1 MPNMLFQERKP
12 KGYNHTDSQSP
23 RNSPNTIVEQ
33 SGTMPRVNS
42 LKILVIVIF
51 LLTIN
56 FAYAQVQPTLTA
68 VFPQGGQQGRSVEV
82 TLTGTNL
89 GTATAVWFSGK
100 GITAEI
106 KEKTGQAAVVFNG
119 AGVSGSIPSD
129 AQVLASVMIAPDAPL
144 GIQQIRVVTPY
155 GVSNAGS
162 FVVGNLR
169 EIIEEETEESELETS
184 STMEAAWLALPVTVN
199 GTIASIDD
207 EDSFT
212 FQLKKDVRLI
222 CEVAAQQIGSLL
234 DSYLVLRDANG
245 TEVANSGLGNAF
257 DSVLDYTAL
266 ETGKYTLHIR
276 DIRYKGG
283 DGYAYRLSIGELP
296 YLETIFPLGGQRGTE
311 NTIAVTGANLDTVES
326 IQVSIG
332 TETQAG
338 EQSLRVQT
346 PSGLATNP
354 HPFAIGNW
362 TEMVEIEP
370 NSTTEN
376 ANAVT
381 TPITLNGKID
391 KPGDVDWFSFEI
403 EEPQLLVFEVEG
415 NKMSSNLDALLTLYG
430 PGKPMEG
437 SEEMANSER
446 GWETS
451 PAEQVLMVNDDA
463 VSGADARIDWNFEVA
478 GKYSVAIRDLN
489 KQGGE
494 TYPYRLNIRPL
505 EPDCQ
510 LSVVALNIRNQ
521 ATAMDNPRVSR
532 GSSVILQVD
541 VTRLDLFDGPIRL
554 LCPDIPKTFDVS
566 PTIIGAAQNRAM
578 LTITAPWDAPLGLMP
593 LSIVG
598 VCAVG
603 GRQIER
609 TATPS
614 PILLTVM
621 DAPEFTLTLAEIG
634 LSAVHNKTV
643 DLHVTAK
650 RRDDF
655 VGAIALSVS
664 GLPNRVSA
672 LPDPVTTKP
681 VTIAEGETEVVIS
694 VKAGTFERR
703 EEFSVLPA
711 SGTSYISV
719 TGTATVNGEPVKQST
734 PAIPLTIV
742 EAPFI
747 VTVEP
752 LRFSIVFPA
761 KAARLETSPASD
773 ATAGSEVETVA
784 LTETNP
790 VADTET
796 RKNDD
801 PQTKEAILTLTVV
814 RQGGFT
820 DEITLTPIEV
830 PEGFTTEAVTIPAN
844 ETEAKVPLKALS
856 SLTPETYEFKFRGS
870 VMINDKPF
878 EQDSP
883 IVKVKI
889 IH

>member
-1 MPNMLFQERKP
+1 MPNTLFWKHKRQVNAPLPDLLTK
-12 KGYNHTDSQSP
+12 QSF
-23 RNSPNTIVEQ
+23 
-33 SGTMPRVNS
+33 
-42 LKILVIVIF
+42 LVIAIF

-56 FAYAQVQPTLTA
+56 FVYAQVQPTLTA

-119 AGVSGSIPSD
+119 VGVSGSIPSD
-129 AQVLASVMIAPDAPL
+129 AQLVASLTIAPDAPL
-144 GIQQIRVVTPY
+144 GIQEIRAVTPY

-169 EIIEEETEESELETS
+169 EIVEEETAASESETS
-184 STMEAAWLALPVTVN
+184 STMETDWLALPVTVN

-212 FQLKKDVRLI
+212 FQLKKDTRLI

-311 NTIAVTGANLDTVES
+311 NTVTVTGANLEMVES

-332 TETQAG
+332 AETPAG

-346 PSGLATNP
+346 PSGLATNS

-362 TEMVEIEP
+362 TEMVETEP
-370 NSTTEN
+370 NNTTGN

-391 KPGDVDWFSFEI
+391 KSDDVDYFSFEI
-403 EEPQLLVFEVEG
+403 EEPQHLVFEVEA
-415 NKMSSNLDALLTLYG
+415 NKLSSNLDALLTLYG
-430 PGKPMEG
+430 PGKPDGEQKQA
-437 SEEMANSER
+437 SEEMANNER

-451 PAEQVLMVNDDA
+451 PAEQVLMVNDD
-463 VSGADARIDWNFEVA
+463 GITADARIDWNFEET

-489 KQGGE
+489 NQGGDA
-494 TYPYRLNIRPL
+494 YPYRLNIRPL
-505 EPDCQ
+505 EPDCE
-510 LSVVALNIRNQ
+510 LSVVALDLRNQ
-521 ATAMDNPRVSR
+521 ATALDNPRVSR
-532 GSSVILQVD
+532 GSSVTLQVD

-554 LCPDIPKTFDVS
+554 LCPDLPKTFDVS
-566 PTIIGAAQNRAM
+566 PTIVGADQARAM
-578 LTITAPWDAPLGLMP
+578 LTITAPSDASLGLMP

-609 TATPS
+609 VATPS

-621 DAPEFTLTLAEIG
+621 EAPEFTLTLAEIG
-634 LSAVHNKTV
+634 LSAIHNKTV
-643 DLHVTAK
+643 DLHVTAT
-650 RRDDF
+650 RRADF
-655 VGAIALSVS
+655 VGPIALSVS

-672 LPDPVTTKP
+672 LPDPVTEKP
-681 VTIAEGETEVVIS
+681 VTLAEGEIEAMVS

-703 EEFSVLPA
+703 EEFSVLPTP
-711 SGTSYISV
+711 GTSYISV
-719 TGTATVNGEPVKQST
+719 TGTATVNGEAVKQST
-734 PAIPLTIV
+734 PAIPLMIV

-761 KAARLETSPASD
+761 TETSGA
-773 ATAGSEVETVA
+773 EVETVA
-784 LTETNP
+784 LT
-790 VADTET
+790 ADTET
-796 RKNDD
+796 AKNQDS
-801 PQTKEAILTLTVV
+801 QTKEAILTLTIV

-830 PEGFTTEAVTIPAN
+830 PEGFTTEAVTIPAD

-883 IVKVKI
+883 TVKVKI

>member
-1 MPNMLFQERKP
+1 MPNTLFRKHRRHSNGRLEDGKIGYPSFHPSTLPP
-12 KGYNHTDSQSP
+12 KSF
-23 RNSPNTIVEQ
+23 
-33 SGTMPRVNS
+33 
-42 LKILVIVIF
+42 LVIAIY
-51 LLTIN
+51 LLTIG
-56 FAYAQVQPTLTA
+56 FTHAQVQPTLTA
-68 VFPQGGQQGRSVEV
+68 VFPQGSQQGRSVEV

-119 AGVSGSIPSD
+119 VGVSGSIPSD
-129 AQVLASVMIAPDAPL
+129 AQLLAFVTIAPDAPL

-169 EIIEEETEESELETS
+169 EITEENTEESGSEDS
-184 STMEAAWLALPVTVN
+184 STMEADWLALPVTVN

-212 FQLKKDVRLI
+212 FQLKKDTRLI

-234 DSYLVLRDANG
+234 DSYLVLRDTNG
-245 TEVANSGLGNAF
+245 TEVANSGLGDGF

-266 ETGKYTLHIR
+266 ETGKYTLYIR

-311 NTIAVTGANLDTVES
+311 NTVTVTGANLDTVES

-332 TETQAG
+332 AETPAG

-362 TEMVEIEP
+362 TEMVETEP
-370 NSTTEN
+370 NNTTGN

-391 KPGDVDWFSFEI
+391 KSGDVDWFSFEI

-415 NKMSSNLDALLTLYG
+415 NKLSSNLDALLTLYG

-437 SEEMANSER
+437 SEEMAWNDDK
-446 GWETS
+446 
-451 PAEQVLMVNDDA
+451 EQVLMVNDDA
-463 VSGADARIDWNFEVA
+463 VSGADARIDWDFEEA
-478 GKYSVAIRDLN
+478 GKYSIAIRDLN

-510 LSVVALNIRNQ
+510 LSVVALDIRNQ

-532 GSSVILQVD
+532 GSSVTLQVD
-541 VTRLDLFDGPIRL
+541 VIRLDLFDGPIRL
-554 LCPDIPKTFDVS
+554 LCPDLPKTFDVS
-566 PTIIGAAQNRAM
+566 PTIIGADQNRAM

-634 LSAVHNKTV
+634 LNAVHNKTV
-643 DLHVTAK
+643 DLHVTAS

-655 VGAIALSVS
+655 VGPIALSVS

-672 LPDPVTTKP
+672 LPDPVSEKP
-681 VTIAEGETEVVIS
+681 VAIAEGKTEATIT

-703 EEFSVLPA
+703 EEFSVLPTP
-711 SGTSYISV
+711 GTNYISV

-734 PAIPLTIV
+734 PAIPLTIA

-761 KAARLETSPASD
+761 TGTSAKSD
-773 ATAGSEVETVA
+773 PTAGSEVETVA
-784 LTETNP
+784 LARKSN
-790 VADTET
+790 VAVDTET
-796 RKNDD
+796 AKNDD
-801 PQTKEAILTLTVV
+801 RQTKEAILTLTIV

-820 DEITLTPIEV
+820 DEVTLTPTDV

-844 ETEAKVPLKALS
+844 ETEAKVPLKALN

-878 EQDSP
+878 VQDSP
-883 IVKVKI
+883 PVKVKI

>member
-1 MPNMLFQERKP
+1 MPNILFQER
-12 KGYNHTDSQSP
+12 
-23 RNSPNTIVEQ
+23 R
-33 SGTMPRVNS
+33 RVKFS
-42 LKILVIVIF
+42 LVVVIF
-51 LLTIN
+51 LLTIG
-56 FAYAQVQPTLTA
+56 FAYAQVQPTLTT

-119 AGVSGSIPSD
+119 VGVSGSIPSD
-129 AQVLASVMIAPDAPL
+129 AQLVASLTIAPDAPL
-144 GIQQIRVVTPY
+144 GIQEIRAVTPY

-169 EIIEEETEESELETS
+169 EIIEEETAASESETTSTLETD
-184 STMEAAWLALPVTVN
+184 WLALPVTVN

-212 FQLKKDVRLI
+212 FQLKKDTRLI

-234 DSYLVLRDANG
+234 DSYLVLRDAHG

-311 NTIAVTGANLDTVES
+311 NTVTVTGANLETVES

-332 TETQAG
+332 AETPAG

-346 PSGLATNP
+346 PSGLATNS

-362 TEMVEIEP
+362 AEIAETEP
-370 NSTTEN
+370 NNTTGN

-391 KPGDVDWFSFEI
+391 KSGDIDYFSFEI
-403 EEPQLLVFEVEG
+403 EEPQHLVFEVEA
-415 NKMSSNLDALLTLYG
+415 NKLSSNLDALLTLYG
-430 PGKPMEG
+430 PGKPDGEQKQA
-437 SEEMANSER
+437 SEEMANNER

-451 PAEQVLMVNDDA
+451 PAEQVLMVNDD
-463 VSGADARIDWNFEVA
+463 GITADARIDWNFEET

-505 EPDCQ
+505 EPDCE
-510 LSVVALNIRNQ
+510 LSVVALDLRNQ

-532 GSSVILQVD
+532 GSSVTLQVD

-554 LCPDIPKTFDVS
+554 LCPDLPKTFDVS
-566 PTIIGAAQNRAM
+566 PTIVGTDQERAM
-578 LTITAPWDAPLGLMP
+578 LTITAPSDASLGLMP

-598 VCAVG
+598 ICAVEG
-603 GRQIER
+603 HQIER
-609 TATPS
+609 VATPS
-614 PILLTVM
+614 PLLLTVM

-634 LSAVHNKTV
+634 LNAIHNKTV
-643 DLHVTAK
+643 DLHVTAT
-650 RRDDF
+650 RRADF
-655 VGAIALSVS
+655 VGPIALSVS

-672 LPDPVTTKP
+672 LPDPVTEKP
-681 VTIAEGETEVVIS
+681 VTLAEGETEAMVL

-703 EEFSVLPA
+703 EEFSVLPTP
-711 SGTSYISV
+711 GTSYISV
-719 TGTATVNGEPVKQST
+719 TGTATVNGETVKQST

-761 KAARLETSPASD
+761 TETS
-773 ATAGSEVETVA
+773 GSEVETVA
-784 LTETNP
+784 LT
-790 VADTET
+790 ADTET
-796 RKNDD
+796 AKAEDS
-801 PQTKEAILTLTVV
+801 QTKEAILTLTIV

-820 DEITLTPIEV
+820 DEVTLTPIDV
-830 PEGFTTEAVTIPAN
+830 PEGFTTEAVTIPAD
-844 ETEAKVPLKALS
+844 ETEAKVPLKALN
-856 SLTPETYEFKFRGS
+856 SLTPETYEFRFRGS
-870 VMINDKPF
+870 VTINDKPF

>member
-1 MPNMLFQERKP
+1 MPNTLFRKQRR
-12 KGYNHTDSQSP
+12 KDW
-23 RNSPNTIVEQ
+23 
-33 SGTMPRVNS
+33 
-42 LKILVIVIF
+42 KIKKLEDWGFLSFPSFVLPSFLVIAIF
-51 LLTIN
+51 LLTIG
-56 FAYAQVQPTLTA
+56 FAYAQVQPTLTT

-119 AGVSGSIPSD
+119 VGVSGSIPSD
-129 AQVLASVMIAPDAPL
+129 AQLVASLTIASDAPL
-144 GIQQIRVVTPY
+144 GIQEIRAVTPY

-169 EIIEEETEESELETS
+169 EIVEEETAASESETASTLETD
-184 STMEAAWLALPVTVN
+184 WLALPVTVN

-212 FQLKKDVRLI
+212 FQLKKDTRLI

-234 DSYLVLRDANG
+234 DSYLVLRDTNG

-311 NTIAVTGANLDTVES
+311 NTVTVTGANLETVES

-332 TETQAG
+332 AETPAG

-346 PSGLATNP
+346 PSGLATNS

-362 TEMVEIEP
+362 AEMAETEP
-370 NSTTEN
+370 NNTTGN
-376 ANAVT
+376 ATAVM

-391 KPGDVDWFSFEI
+391 KPGDVDYFSFEI
-403 EEPQLLVFEVEG
+403 EEPQLLVFEVEA
-415 NKMSSNLDALLTLYG
+415 NKLSSNLDALLTLYG
-430 PGKPMEG
+430 PGKPMEA
-437 SEEMANSER
+437 SEEMAWNDNK
-446 GWETS
+446 
-451 PAEQVLMVNDDA
+451 EQVLIVNDD
-463 VSGADARIDWNFEVA
+463 GITADARIDWNFEEA

-489 KQGGE
+489 NQGGE
-494 TYPYRLNIRPL
+494 AYPYRLNIRPL
-505 EPDCQ
+505 EPDCE
-510 LSVVALNIRNQ
+510 LSVVALDLRNQ

-532 GSSVILQVD
+532 GSSVTLQVD
-541 VTRLDLFDGPIRL
+541 VTRLDQFAGPIRL
-554 LCPDIPKTFDVS
+554 LCPDLPKTFDVS
-566 PTIIGAAQNRAM
+566 PTIVGTDQARAM
-578 LTITAPWDAPLGLMP
+578 LTITAPSDASLGLMP

-609 TATPS
+609 VATPS

-634 LSAVHNKTV
+634 LNAIHNKTV
-643 DLHVTAK
+643 DLHVTAT
-650 RRDDF
+650 RRADF
-655 VGAIALSVS
+655 VGPIALSVS

-672 LPDPVTTKP
+672 LPDPVTEKP
-681 VTIAEGETEVVIS
+681 VTFAEGETEAMVS

-703 EEFSVLPA
+703 EEFSVLPTP
-711 SGTSYISV
+711 GTSYISV
-719 TGTATVNGEPVKQST
+719 TGTATVNGETVKQST

-761 KAARLETSPASD
+761 TETS
-773 ATAGSEVETVA
+773 GSEVETVA
-784 LTETNP
+784 LT
-790 VADTET
+790 ADTET
-796 RKNDD
+796 AKAED
-801 PQTKEAILTLTVV
+801 PQTKEALLTLTIV

-820 DEITLTPIEV
+820 DELTLTPIDV
-830 PEGFTTEAVTIPAN
+830 PEGFTTEAVTIPAD

-856 SLTPETYEFKFRGS
+856 SLTPETYEFRFRGS
-870 VMINDKPF
+870 VTINDKPF

>member
-1 MPNMLFQERKP
+1 MPNTLFRKHRRRSNGRLEDRKIRYPSFHPSPLPP
-12 KGYNHTDSQSP
+12 KAF
-23 RNSPNTIVEQ
+23 
-33 SGTMPRVNS
+33 
-42 LKILVIVIF
+42 LVIAIF
-51 LLTIN
+51 LLTIG
-56 FAYAQVQPTLTA
+56 FAHAQVQPTLTT

-106 KEKTGQAAVVFNG
+106 REKTGQAAVVFNG
-119 AGVSGSIPSD
+119 VGVSGSIPSD
-129 AQVLASVMIAPDAPL
+129 AQLLAFVTIAPDAPL

-169 EIIEEETEESELETS
+169 EITEENTEESGSEDS
-184 STMEAAWLALPVTVN
+184 FTMEADWLALPVTVN

-212 FQLKKDVRLI
+212 FQLKKDTRLI

-234 DSYLVLRDANG
+234 DSYLVLRDTNG
-245 TEVANSGLGNAF
+245 TEVANSGLGDGF

-266 ETGKYTLHIR
+266 ETGKYTLYLR

-283 DGYAYRLSIGELP
+283 DGYGYRLSIGELP

-311 NTIAVTGANLDTVES
+311 NTITVSGANLDTVES

-332 TETQAG
+332 AETPAG

-370 NSTTEN
+370 NNTTGN

-391 KPGDVDWFSFEI
+391 KSGDVDWFSFEI
-403 EEPQLLVFEVEG
+403 EEPQLLVLEVEG
-415 NKMSSNLDALLTLYG
+415 NKLSSNLDALLTLYG

-437 SEEMANSER
+437 SEEMASNDDK
-446 GWETS
+446 
-451 PAEQVLMVNDDA
+451 EQVLMVNDDA
-463 VSGADARIDWNFEVA
+463 VSGADARIDWNFEEA
-478 GKYSVAIRDLN
+478 GKYSIAIRDLN

-510 LSVVALNIRNQ
+510 LSVVALDIRNQ
-521 ATAMDNPRVSR
+521 ATAMDNPRVNR
-532 GSSVILQVD
+532 GSSVTLQVD

-554 LCPDIPKTFDVS
+554 LCPDLPKTFDVS
-566 PTIIGAAQNRAM
+566 PTIVGTDQNRAM
-578 LTITAPWDAPLGLMP
+578 LTITAPSDAPLGLMP

-609 TATPS
+609 IATPS

-643 DLHVTAK
+643 DLHVTAS

-655 VGAIALSVS
+655 IGPIALSVS

-672 LPDPVTTKP
+672 LPDPVSEKP
-681 VTIAEGETEVVIS
+681 VTIAEGKTEATIT

-703 EEFSVLPA
+703 EEFSVLPVP
-711 SGTSYISV
+711 GTSYISV
-719 TGTATVNGEPVKQST
+719 TGTATVNGETVKQST
-734 PAIPLTIV
+734 PAIPLTIA

-761 KAARLETSPASD
+761 TV
-773 ATAGSEVETVA
+773 TAGSEVETVA
-784 LTETNP
+784 LTETNAT
-790 VADTET
+790 VDTATASGLET
-796 RKNDD
+796 PPTT
-801 PQTKEAILTLTVV
+801 PQTKEAILTLTIV

-820 DEITLTPIEV
+820 DEITLTPIDV
-830 PEGFTTEAVTIPAN
+830 PDGFTTEAVTIPAD

-856 SLTPETYEFKFRGS
+856 SLTSETYEFKFRGS

-883 IVKVKI
+883 PIKVKI

>member
-1 MPNMLFQERKP
+1 MPNTLFWKHKRQVNAPLPDLLIK
-12 KGYNHTDSQSP
+12 QSF
-23 RNSPNTIVEQ
+23 
-33 SGTMPRVNS
+33 
-42 LKILVIVIF
+42 LVIVIF

-82 TLTGTNL
+82 TLTGTHL

-119 AGVSGSIPSD
+119 VGVSGNIPSD
-129 AQVLASVMIAPDAPL
+129 AQLVALLTIASDAPL
-144 GIQQIRVVTPY
+144 GIQEIRAVTPY

-169 EIIEEETEESELETS
+169 EIIEEETAASESETTSTLETD
-184 STMEAAWLALPVTVN
+184 WLALPVTVN
-199 GTIASIDD
+199 GTIVSIDD

-212 FQLKKDVRLI
+212 FQLKKDTRLI

-234 DSYLVLRDANG
+234 DSYLVLRDADG
-245 TEVANSGLGNAF
+245 IEVANSGLGNAF

-311 NTIAVTGANLDTVES
+311 NTVTVTGANLETVES

-332 TETQAG
+332 AETPAG

-346 PSGLATNP
+346 PSGLATNS

-362 TEMVEIEP
+362 GEMGETEP
-370 NSTTEN
+370 NNTAGN

-391 KPGDVDWFSFEI
+391 KSGDIDYFSFEI
-403 EEPQLLVFEVEG
+403 EEPQLLVFEVEA
-415 NKMSSNLDALLTLYG
+415 NKLSSNLDALLTLYG
-430 PGKPMEG
+430 PGKPMEA
-437 SEEMANSER
+437 SEEMAWDDNK
-446 GWETS
+446 
-451 PAEQVLMVNDDA
+451 EQVLMVNDD
-463 VSGADARIDWNFEVA
+463 GITADARIDWNFEET
-478 GKYSVAIRDLN
+478 GKYSIAIRDLN
-489 KQGGE
+489 AQGGE
-494 TYPYRLNIRPL
+494 AYPYRLNIRPL
-505 EPDCQ
+505 EPDFE
-510 LSVVALNIRNQ
+510 LSVVALDLRNQ
-521 ATAMDNPRVSR
+521 ATALDNPRVSR
-532 GSSVILQVD
+532 GSSVTLQVD

-554 LCPDIPKTFDVS
+554 LCPDLPKTFDVS
-566 PTIIGAAQNRAM
+566 PTIVGADQARAM
-578 LTITAPWDAPLGLMP
+578 LTITAPSDASLGLMP

-609 TATPS
+609 VATPS

-634 LSAVHNKTV
+634 LSAIHNKTV
-643 DLHVTAK
+643 DLHVTAT

-655 VGAIALSVS
+655 VGPIALSVS

-672 LPDPVTTKP
+672 LPDPVTEKP
-681 VTIAEGETEVVIS
+681 VTLAEDETEVMVS

-703 EEFSVLPA
+703 EEFSVLPTP
-711 SGTSYISV
+711 GTSYISV
-719 TGTATVNGEPVKQST
+719 TGTATVNGEAVKQST

-761 KAARLETSPASD
+761 TETS
-773 ATAGSEVETVA
+773 GSEVETVA
-784 LTETNP
+784 LT
-790 VADTET
+790 ADTET
-796 RKNDD
+796 AKAEDS
-801 PQTKEAILTLTVV
+801 QTKEAILTLTIV

-820 DEITLTPIEV
+820 DEITLTPIDV
-830 PEGFTTEAVTIPAN
+830 PKGFTTEAVTIPAD

-856 SLTPETYEFKFRGS
+856 SLTPETYEFRFRGS
-870 VMINDKPF
+870 VTINDKPF

-883 IVKVKI
+883 TIKVKI

>member
-1 MPNMLFQERKP
+1 MPNTLFRKQRR
-12 KGYNHTDSQSP
+12 KDW
-23 RNSPNTIVEQ
+23 
-33 SGTMPRVNS
+33 
-42 LKILVIVIF
+42 KIRKLEDWGFLSFPSFVLPSFLVIAIF
-51 LLTIN
+51 LLTIG
-56 FAYAQVQPTLTA
+56 FAYAQVQPTLTT

-119 AGVSGSIPSD
+119 VGVSGSIPSD
-129 AQVLASVMIAPDAPL
+129 AQLVASLTIASDAPL
-144 GIQQIRVVTPY
+144 GIQEIRAVTPY

-169 EIIEEETEESELETS
+169 EIVEEETAASESETM
-184 STMEAAWLALPVTVN
+184 STMETDWLALPVTVN

-207 EDSFT
+207 EDNFT
-212 FQLKKDVRLI
+212 FQLKKDTRLI

-311 NTIAVTGANLDTVES
+311 NTVTVTGANLETVES

-332 TETQAG
+332 AETPAG

-346 PSGLATNP
+346 PSGLATNS

-362 TEMVEIEP
+362 AEMAETEP
-370 NSTTEN
+370 NNTTGN
-376 ANAVT
+376 ATAVM

-391 KPGDVDWFSFEI
+391 KPGDVDYFSFEI
-403 EEPQLLVFEVEG
+403 EEPQLLVFEVEA
-415 NKMSSNLDALLTLYG
+415 NKLSSNLDALLTLYG
-430 PGKPMEG
+430 PGKPMEA
-437 SEEMANSER
+437 SEEMAWNDNK
-446 GWETS
+446 
-451 PAEQVLMVNDDA
+451 EQVLMVNDD
-463 VSGADARIDWNFEVA
+463 GITADARIDWNFEEA

-489 KQGGE
+489 NQGGE
-494 TYPYRLNIRPL
+494 AYPYRLNIRPL
-505 EPDCQ
+505 EPDCE
-510 LSVVALNIRNQ
+510 LSVVALDLRNQ
-521 ATAMDNPRVSR
+521 ATALDNPRISR
-532 GSSVILQVD
+532 GSSVTLQVD
-541 VTRLDLFDGPIRL
+541 VTRLDQFAGPIRL
-554 LCPDIPKTFDVS
+554 LCPDLPKTFDVS
-566 PTIIGAAQNRAM
+566 PTIVGTDQARAM
-578 LTITAPWDAPLGLMP
+578 LTITAPSDASLGLMP

-609 TATPS
+609 VATPS

-634 LSAVHNKTV
+634 LNAIHNKTV
-643 DLHVTAK
+643 DLHVTAT
-650 RRDDF
+650 RRADF
-655 VGAIALSVS
+655 VGPIALSVS

-672 LPDPVTTKP
+672 LPDPVTEKP
-681 VTIAEGETEVVIS
+681 VTFAEGETEAMVS

-703 EEFSVLPA
+703 EEFSVLPTP
-711 SGTSYISV
+711 GTSYISV
-719 TGTATVNGEPVKQST
+719 TGTATVNGETVKQST

-761 KAARLETSPASD
+761 TETS
-773 ATAGSEVETVA
+773 GSEVETVA
-784 LTETNP
+784 LT
-790 VADTET
+790 ADTET
-796 RKNDD
+796 AKAED
-801 PQTKEAILTLTVV
+801 PQTKEAILTLTIV

-820 DEITLTPIEV
+820 DELTLTPIDV
-830 PEGFTTEAVTIPAN
+830 PEGFTTEAVTIPAD

-856 SLTPETYEFKFRGS
+856 SLTPETYEFRFRGS
-870 VMINDKPF
+870 VTINDKPF

>member
-1 MPNMLFQERKP
+1 MPNTLFRKRRRQVNAP
-12 KGYNHTDSQSP
+12 LPDLLTKQSF
-23 RNSPNTIVEQ
+23 
-33 SGTMPRVNS
+33 
-42 LKILVIVIF
+42 LVIAIF
-51 LLTIN
+51 LLTIG

-129 AQVLASVMIAPDAPL
+129 AQLVAALTIAPDAPL
-144 GIQQIRVVTPY
+144 GIQEIRAVTPY

-169 EIIEEETEESELETS
+169 EIIEEETEASEPETS
-184 STMEAAWLALPVTVN
+184 STIETDWLALPVTVN

-234 DSYLVLRDANG
+234 DSYLVLRDTNG

-257 DSVLDYTAL
+257 DSVLDYTAP

-311 NTIAVTGANLDTVES
+311 NTVTVTGANLDTVES
-326 IQVSIG
+326 IQISIG
-332 TETQAG
+332 AETPAG

-362 TEMVEIEP
+362 TEMVETEP
-370 NSTTEN
+370 NNTTGN
-376 ANAVT
+376 ATAVT

-391 KPGDVDWFSFEI
+391 KSGDVDYFSFEI
-403 EEPQLLVFEVEG
+403 EAPQLLVFEVEAL
-415 NKMSSNLDALLTLYG
+415 KLSSKLDALLTLYG
-430 PGKPMEG
+430 PGKPMEA
-437 SEEMANSER
+437 SEEMAWDDNK
-446 GWETS
+446 
-451 PAEQVLMVNDDA
+451 EQVLMVNDDA
-463 VSGADARIDWNFEVA
+463 TNADARIDWNFEET
-478 GKYSVAIRDLN
+478 GKYSIAIRDLN
-489 KQGGE
+489 NQGGE

-510 LSVVALNIRNQ
+510 LSVVALDIRNRP
-521 ATAMDNPRVSR
+521 TAMDNPRVSR
-532 GSSVILQVD
+532 GSSVTLQVD
-541 VTRLDLFDGPIRL
+541 VTRLDQFTGPIRL
-554 LCPDIPKTFDVS
+554 LCPDLPRTFDVS
-566 PTIIGAAQNRAM
+566 PTIVGANQNRAM
-578 LTITAPWDAPLGLMP
+578 LTITAPSDAPLGLMP
-593 LSIVG
+593 VSIVG

-621 DAPEFTLTLAEIG
+621 DAPEFTLTAAEIG
-634 LSAVHNKTV
+634 LSAIHNKTV
-643 DLHVTAK
+643 DLHVTAT

-655 VGAIALSVS
+655 VGPIALSVS

-672 LPDPVTTKP
+672 LPDPVSKKP
-681 VTIAEGETEVVIS
+681 VTIAEGETEAMIL

-703 EEFSVLPA
+703 EEFSVLPIP
-711 SGTSYISV
+711 GTSYISV
-719 TGTATVNGEPVKQST
+719 TGTSTVNGETVKQST

-761 KAARLETSPASD
+761 T
-773 ATAGSEVETVA
+773 ATPGSEVETVA

-790 VADTET
+790 ATDTET
-796 RKNDD
+796 AKAEDS
-801 PQTKEAILTLTVV
+801 QTKEAILTLTIV

-820 DEITLTPIEV
+820 DEITLTPIDV

-844 ETEAKVPLKALS
+844 ETEAKVPLKAFS

-870 VMINDKPF
+870 VTINDKPF

>member
-1 MPNMLFQERKP
+1 MPNTLFRKHSRQVKTP
-12 KGYNHTDSQSP
+12 LPALFRKQSF
-23 RNSPNTIVEQ
+23 
-33 SGTMPRVNS
+33 
-42 LKILVIVIF
+42 LVIAIF
-51 LLTIN
+51 LLTIG

-68 VFPQGGQQGRSVEV
+68 VFPQGGQQGRSVDV

-119 AGVSGSIPSD
+119 VGVSGSIPSD
-129 AQVLASVMIAPDAPL
+129 AQLVAVLTIAPDAPL
-144 GIQQIRVVTPY
+144 GIQEIRVVTPY

-169 EIIEEETEESELETS
+169 EIIEEETEASGAENS
-184 STMEAAWLALPVTVN
+184 STLDADWLALPVTVN

-212 FQLKKDVRLI
+212 FQVKKDARLI
-222 CEVAAQQIGSLL
+222 CEVVAQRIGSLL

-245 TEVANSGLGNAF
+245 TEVANSDLGSGF

-283 DGYAYRLSIGELP
+283 AGYAYRLSIGELP

-311 NTIAVTGANLDTVES
+311 NTVTVTGANLEMVES

-332 TETQAG
+332 AETPAG

-362 TEMVEIEP
+362 TEMVETEP
-370 NSTTEN
+370 NNTTGN

-391 KPGDVDWFSFEI
+391 KSGDVDWFSFEI
-403 EEPQLLVFEVEG
+403 EEPQLLVFEVETL
-415 NKMSSNLDALLTLYG
+415 KLSSKLDALLTLYG
-430 PGKPMEG
+430 RGKPEG
-437 SEEMANSER
+437 EQTQASEEMANNER
-446 GWETS
+446 GWEIS

-463 VSGADARIDWNFEVA
+463 INADARIDWNFEEA
-478 GKYSVAIRDLN
+478 GKYSIAIRDLN
-489 KQGGE
+489 NQGGD

-505 EPDCQ
+505 EPDCE
-510 LSVVALNIRNQ
+510 LSIITLDIFNRPSP
-521 ATAMDNPRVSR
+521 AMDNPRVSR
-532 GSSVILQVD
+532 GSSVTLQVD
-541 VTRLDLFDGPIRL
+541 VTRLDQFAGPIRL
-554 LCPDIPKTFDVS
+554 LCPELPKTFDVS
-566 PTIIGAAQNRAM
+566 PTIIGADQNRAM
-578 LTITAPWDAPLGLMP
+578 LSITAPSDAPLGLMP
-593 LSIVG
+593 VTIVG

-609 TATPS
+609 SATPS

-643 DLHVTAK
+643 DLHVTAS

-655 VGAIALSVS
+655 VGPIALSVS

-681 VTIAEGETEVVIS
+681 VTIAEGETEALIS

-703 EEFSVLPA
+703 EEFSVLPTP
-711 SGTSYISV
+711 GTSYISV
-719 TGTATVNGEPVKQST
+719 TGTATVNGEAVKQST

-761 KAARLETSPASD
+761 METSVK
-773 ATAGSEVETVA
+773 SEVETVA

-790 VADTET
+790 ANTET
-796 RKNDD
+796 TKDED
-801 PQTKEAILTLTVV
+801 PQTKEAILTLTIV

-820 DEITLTPIEV
+820 DVVTLTPIDV

-870 VMINDKPF
+870 VTINANPF

>member
-1 MPNMLFQERKP
+1 MPNTLFRKHRRQVP
-12 KGYNHTDSQSP
+12 DLLIKQSF
-23 RNSPNTIVEQ
+23 
-33 SGTMPRVNS
+33 
-42 LKILVIVIF
+42 LVIAIF

-56 FAYAQVQPTLTA
+56 FVYAQVQPTLTA

-129 AQVLASVMIAPDAPL
+129 AQLVASLTIAPDALL
-144 GIQQIRVVTPY
+144 GVQQIRVVTPY
-155 GVSNAGS
+155 GASNAGS

-169 EIIEEETEESELETS
+169 EIIEEEIEESESENS
-184 STMEAAWLALPVTVN
+184 SMMEADWLALPVTVN

-212 FQLKKDVRLI
+212 FQLKKDTRLI
-222 CEVAAQQIGSLL
+222 CEVVAQQIGSLL
-234 DSYLVLRDANG
+234 DSYLVLRDANA

-283 DGYAYRLSIGELP
+283 DGYGYRLSIGELP

-326 IQVSIG
+326 IQISIG
-332 TETQAG
+332 AETPAG

-354 HPFAIGNW
+354 HSFAIGNW
-362 TEMVEIEP
+362 AEMVETEP
-370 NSTTEN
+370 NNATGN

-391 KPGDVDWFSFEI
+391 KSGDVDWFSFEI
-403 EEPQLLVFEVEG
+403 SEPQLLVFEVEG
-415 NKMSSNLDALLTLYG
+415 NKLSSNLDALLTLYG

-463 VSGADARIDWNFEVA
+463 VSGADARIDWNFEAV

-489 KQGGE
+489 NQGGE

-505 EPDCQ
+505 EPNCE
-510 LSVVALNIRNQ
+510 LSVVGLDIRNRPSS
-521 ATAMDNPRVSR
+521 MDNPRVSR
-532 GSSVILQVD
+532 GSSVTLQVD
-541 VTRLDLFDGPIRL
+541 VTRLDQFAGPIRL
-554 LCPDIPKTFDVS
+554 YCPALPKTFDVS
-566 PTIIGAAQNRAM
+566 PTIVDADQNRAL
-578 LTITAPWDAPLGLMP
+578 LTVTVPWDAPLGLMP
-593 LSIVG
+593 FSVVG

-603 GRQIER
+603 NRQIKR
-609 TATPS
+609 VADPS

-621 DAPEFTLTLAEIG
+621 DAPEFTLTVAEIG
-634 LSAVHNKTV
+634 LSAIHNKTV
-643 DLHVTAK
+643 DLHVTAT

-655 VGAIALSVS
+655 VGPITLSVS
-664 GLPNRVSA
+664 GLPNRVSV
-672 LPDPVTTKP
+672 LPDPVSTKP
-681 VTIAEGETEVVIS
+681 VTIAEGETEATLS

-703 EEFSVLPA
+703 EEFSVLPTP
-711 SGTSYISV
+711 GTSYVSV
-719 TGTATVNGEPVKQST
+719 TGTATVNGETVKQST

-761 KAARLETSPASD
+761 TETTAKSD
-773 ATAGSEVETVA
+773 AAAGSVVETVA
-784 LTETNP
+784 LAETNP
-790 VADTET
+790 TADPET
-796 RKNDD
+796 PKNEDSH
-801 PQTKEAILTLTVV
+801 TKEAILTLTIV

-820 DEITLTPIEV
+820 DEITLTPIDV

-844 ETEAKVPLKALS
+844 ETEAKVPLTALR

-870 VMINDKPF
+870 VMINNKPF

-883 IVKVKI
+883 PVKVKI

>member
-1 MPNMLFQERKP
+1 MPNTLFRKHRRQVKAP
-12 KGYNHTDSQSP
+12 LPDLSTKQSF
-23 RNSPNTIVEQ
+23 
-33 SGTMPRVNS
+33 
-42 LKILVIVIF
+42 LVIAIF
-51 LLTIN
+51 LLTIG
-56 FAYAQVQPTLTA
+56 FVHAQVQPTLTA

-129 AQVLASVMIAPDAPL
+129 AQLLASLTIAPDAPL

-155 GVSNAGS
+155 GASNAGS

-169 EIIEEETEESELETS
+169 EIIEEETEESESENS
-184 STMEAAWLALPVTVN
+184 SMMEADWLALPITVN

-257 DSVLDYTAL
+257 DSVLDYTVL

-283 DGYAYRLSIGELP
+283 DGYGYRLSIGELP

-311 NTIAVTGANLDTVES
+311 NAIAVTGANLDTVES
-326 IQVSIG
+326 IQISIG
-332 TETQAG
+332 AETPAG

-362 TEMVEIEP
+362 VEMVETEP
-370 NSTTEN
+370 NNTTGN
-376 ANAVT
+376 ASAVT

-391 KPGDVDWFSFEI
+391 KPGDIDWFSFEI
-403 EEPQLLVFEVEG
+403 KEPQFLVFEVEG
-415 NKMSSNLDALLTLYG
+415 NKLSSNLDALLTLYG

-437 SEEMANSER
+437 SEEMAWNDNK
-446 GWETS
+446 
-451 PAEQVLMVNDDA
+451 EQVLMVNDDA
-463 VSGADARIDWNFEVA
+463 VSVSGADARIDWNFEAV

-489 KQGGE
+489 NQGGE

-505 EPDCQ
+505 EPDCE
-510 LSVVALNIRNQ
+510 LSIITLDIFNRP
-521 ATAMDNPRVSR
+521 TASMDNPRVSR
-532 GSSVILQVD
+532 GSSVTLQVD
-541 VTRLDLFDGPIRL
+541 VIRLDLFDGPIRL
-554 LCPDIPKTFDVS
+554 LCPDIPKTFNVS
-566 PTIIGAAQNRAM
+566 PTIVGANQNRAM
-578 LTITAPWDAPLGLMP
+578 LTITAPPDAPLGLMP

-621 DAPEFTLTLAEIG
+621 DAPEFTLTVAEIG
-634 LSAVHNKTV
+634 LSAIHNKTV
-643 DLHVTAK
+643 DLHVTAD

-655 VGAIALSVS
+655 VGPITLSVS

-672 LPDPVTTKP
+672 LPDPVSEKP
-681 VTIAEGETEVVIS
+681 VTIAEGETEAKVS

-703 EEFSVLPA
+703 EEFSVLPTP
-711 SGTSYISV
+711 GTSYVSV
-719 TGTATVNGEPVKQST
+719 TGTATVNGETVKQST

-761 KAARLETSPASD
+761 TETTAKSD
-773 ATAGSEVETVA
+773 AAAGSVVETVA
-784 LTETNP
+784 LAETNP
-790 VADTET
+790 TADLET
-796 RKNDD
+796 PKNEDSH
-801 PQTKEAILTLTVV
+801 TKEAILTLTIV

-820 DEITLTPIEV
+820 DEITLIPIDV

-844 ETEAKVPLKALS
+844 ETEAKVPLTALR
-856 SLTPETYEFKFRGS
+856 SLTPKTYEFKFSGS
-870 VMINDKPF
+870 VMINNKPF

-883 IVKVKI
+883 PVKVKI

>member
-1 MPNMLFQERKP
+1 MPNILFQER
-12 KGYNHTDSQSP
+12 
-23 RNSPNTIVEQ
+23 R
-33 SGTMPRVNS
+33 RVKFS
-42 LKILVIVIF
+42 LVVVIF
-51 LLTIN
+51 LLTIG

-119 AGVSGSIPSD
+119 VGVSGSIPSD
-129 AQVLASVMIAPDAPL
+129 AQLVASLTIAPDAPL
-144 GIQQIRVVTPY
+144 GIQEIRAVTPY

-169 EIIEEETEESELETS
+169 EIIEEETAASESETTSTLETD
-184 STMEAAWLALPVTVN
+184 WLALPVTVN

-212 FQLKKDVRLI
+212 FQLQKDTRLI

-311 NTIAVTGANLDTVES
+311 NTVTVTGANLEMVES

-332 TETQAG
+332 AETPAG

-346 PSGLATNP
+346 PSGLATNS

-362 TEMVEIEP
+362 TEMVETEP
-370 NSTTEN
+370 NNTTGN

-391 KPGDVDWFSFEI
+391 KSGDIDYFSFEI
-403 EEPQLLVFEVEG
+403 EEPQRLVFEVEA
-415 NKMSSNLDALLTLYG
+415 NKLSSNLDALLTLYG
-430 PGKPMEG
+430 PGKPDGEQKQA
-437 SEEMANSER
+437 SEEMANNER

-451 PAEQVLMVNDDA
+451 PAEQVLMVNDD
-463 VSGADARIDWNFEVA
+463 GITADARIDWNFEET

-505 EPDCQ
+505 EPDCE
-510 LSVVALNIRNQ
+510 LSVVALDLRNQ
-521 ATAMDNPRVSR
+521 ATALDNPRVSR
-532 GSSVILQVD
+532 GSSVTLQVD

-554 LCPDIPKTFDVS
+554 LCPDLPKTFDVS
-566 PTIIGAAQNRAM
+566 PTIVGTDQARAM
-578 LTITAPWDAPLGLMP
+578 LTITAPSDASLGLMP

-598 VCAVG
+598 ICAVG
-603 GRQIER
+603 GHQIER
-609 TATPS
+609 VATPS
-614 PILLTVM
+614 PLLLTVM

-634 LSAVHNKTV
+634 LNAIHNKTV
-643 DLHVTAK
+643 DLHVTAT
-650 RRDDF
+650 RRADF
-655 VGAIALSVS
+655 VGPIALSVS

-672 LPDPVTTKP
+672 LPDPVTEKP
-681 VTIAEGETEVVIS
+681 VTLAEGETEAMVL

-703 EEFSVLPA
+703 EEFSVLPTP
-711 SGTSYISV
+711 GTSYISV
-719 TGTATVNGEPVKQST
+719 TGTATVNGETVKQST

-761 KAARLETSPASD
+761 TETS
-773 ATAGSEVETVA
+773 GSEVETVA
-784 LTETNP
+784 LT
-790 VADTET
+790 ADTET
-796 RKNDD
+796 AKAEDS
-801 PQTKEAILTLTVV
+801 QTKEAILTLTIV

-820 DEITLTPIEV
+820 DEVTLTPIDV
-830 PEGFTTEAVTIPAN
+830 PEGFTTEAVTIPAD
-844 ETEAKVPLKALS
+844 ETEAKVPLKALN
-856 SLTPETYEFKFRGS
+856 SLTPETYEFRFRGS
-870 VMINDKPF
+870 VTINDKPF

>member
-1 MPNMLFQERKP
+1 MPNMLFQQR
-12 KGYNHTDSQSP
+12 
-23 RNSPNTIVEQ
+23 RRINSPLPHFLTKQ
-33 SGTMPRVNS
+33 SF
-42 LKILVIVIF
+42 LVIAIF
-51 LLTIN
+51 LLTTG
-56 FAYAQVQPTLTA
+56 FAYAQVQPALTV

-89 GTATAVWFSGK
+89 GTATAVWFSGS

-119 AGVSGSIPSD
+119 VGVSGSIATD
-129 AQVLASVMIAPDAPL
+129 AQLVASLTIASDAPL
-144 GIQQIRVVTPY
+144 GVQQIRVVTPY

-169 EIIEEETEESELETS
+169 EIIEEETEESGLENS
-184 STMEAAWLALPVTVN
+184 STMETDWLALPVTVN

-212 FQLKKDVRLI
+212 FQLKKDARLI
-222 CEVAAQQIGSLL
+222 CEVAAQRIGSLL

-245 TEVANSGLGNAF
+245 TEVASSGLGDGL
-257 DSVLDYTAL
+257 DSVLDYTVP
-266 ETGKYTLHIR
+266 ETGKHTLHIR

-283 DGYAYRLSIGELP
+283 DGYGYRLSIGELP
-296 YLETIFPLGGQRGTE
+296 YLETIFPLGGRRGTE
-311 NTIAVTGANLDTVES
+311 NTITVTGANLETVAS

-332 TETQAG
+332 AETPTG
-338 EQSLRVQT
+338 DQSLRVQT

-362 TEMVEIEP
+362 AELVEIEP
-370 NSTTEN
+370 NNTTGN

-391 KPGDVDWFSFEI
+391 KSGDVDWFSFEI
-403 EEPQLLVFEVEG
+403 EEPQLLVFEVETL
-415 NKMSSNLDALLTLYG
+415 KLSSKLDALLTLYG
-430 PGKPMEG
+430 PGKPMGTAED
-437 SEEMANSER
+437 MAWSDDK
-446 GWETS
+446 
-451 PAEQVLMVNDDA
+451 EQVLMVNDDA
-463 VSGADARIDWNFEVA
+463 VSGADARIDWNFEEA

-489 KQGGE
+489 NQGGE

-510 LSVVALNIRNQ
+510 LSIVVVALDIRKLPSS
-521 ATAMDNPRVSR
+521 MDNPRVSR
-532 GSSVILQVD
+532 GSSVTLQVN
-541 VTRLDLFDGPIRL
+541 VTRLDEFKGPIRL
-554 LCPDIPKTFDVS
+554 HCPALPKTFDVS
-566 PTIIGAAQNRAM
+566 PTIVGAAQNRAL
-578 LTITAPWDAPLGLMP
+578 LTITTPWDAPLGLMP

-598 VCAVG
+598 VCSVG

-609 TATPS
+609 VATPS

-621 DAPEFTLTLAEIG
+621 EAPEFTLTLAEIG

-643 DLHVTAK
+643 DLHITAN

-655 VGAIALSVS
+655 VGPIELSVS

-672 LPDPVTTKP
+672 LPDPVSAKP
-681 VTIAEGETEVVIS
+681 VTIAEGETEAMVL

-703 EEFSVLPA
+703 EEFSVLPTP
-711 SGTSYISV
+711 GTSYISV
-719 TGTATVNGEPVKQST
+719 TGTATVNGESVKQST
-734 PAIPLTIV
+734 PAIPLTIA

-761 KAARLETSPASD
+761 SAKSD
-773 ATAGSEVETVA
+773 ATAGSEVGIVA
-784 LTETNP
+784 IAANP
-790 VADTET
+790 IADTET
-796 RKNDD
+796 AKNED
-801 PQTKEAILTLTVV
+801 PQTKEAILTLTIV

-820 DEITLTPIEV
+820 GEVPLTPIDV

-856 SLTPETYEFKFRGS
+856 SLTPETYEFKFRGD
-870 VMINDKPF
+870 VMINNKPF

>member
-1 MPNMLFQERKP
+1 MPNTLFRKHRRQVKVP
-12 KGYNHTDSQSP
+12 LPDLLTKQSF
-23 RNSPNTIVEQ
+23 
-33 SGTMPRVNS
+33 
-42 LKILVIVIF
+42 LVIAIF
-51 LLTIN
+51 LLTIG

-68 VFPQGGQQGRSVEV
+68 VFPQGGQQGRSVEA

-129 AQVLASVMIAPDAPL
+129 AQLVAALTIAPDAPL
-144 GIQQIRVVTPY
+144 GIQEIRVVTPY
-155 GVSNAGS
+155 GVSNAGN

-169 EIIEEETEESELETS
+169 EIIEEETEASASENS
-184 STMEAAWLALPVTVN
+184 STMETDWLALPVTVN
-199 GTIASIDD
+199 GTITSIDD

-212 FQLKKDVRLI
+212 FQVKKDARLI
-222 CEVAAQQIGSLL
+222 CQVAAQQIGSLL
-234 DSYLVLRDANG
+234 DSYLVLRDTNG

-257 DSVLDYTAL
+257 DSVLDYTAP

-283 DGYAYRLSIGELP
+283 AGYAYRLSIGELP

-311 NTIAVTGANLDTVES
+311 NTVTVTGANLDTVAS
-326 IQVSIG
+326 IQISIG
-332 TETQAG
+332 VETPAG

-362 TEMVEIEP
+362 TEMVETEP
-370 NSTTEN
+370 NNTTGN
-376 ANAVT
+376 ATAVT

-391 KPGDVDWFSFEI
+391 KSGDVDYFSFEI
-403 EEPQLLVFEVEG
+403 EAPQLLVFEVEAL
-415 NKMSSNLDALLTLYG
+415 NLSSKLDALLTLYG
-430 PGKPMEG
+430 PGKPMEA
-437 SEEMANSER
+437 SEEMADRER

-463 VSGADARIDWNFEVA
+463 TNADARIDWNFAEV
-478 GKYSVAIRDLN
+478 GKYSIAIRDLN
-489 KQGGE
+489 NQGGE

-505 EPDCQ
+505 EPDCE
-510 LSVVALNIRNQ
+510 LSVVALDIRNRP
-521 ATAMDNPRVSR
+521 TAMDNPRVSR
-532 GSSVILQVD
+532 GSSVTLQVD
-541 VTRLDLFDGPIRL
+541 VTRLDQFTGPIRL
-554 LCPDIPKTFDVS
+554 LCPDLPKTFDVS
-566 PTIIGAAQNRAM
+566 PTIIGANQNRAM
-578 LTITAPWDAPLGLMP
+578 LTITAPSDAPLGLMP
-593 LSIVG
+593 VSIVG

-634 LSAVHNKTV
+634 LSTVHNKTV
-643 DLHVTAK
+643 DLHVTAT
-650 RRDDF
+650 RRDNF
-655 VGAIALSVS
+655 VGPITLSVS

-672 LPDPVTTKP
+672 LPDPVSKKP
-681 VTIAEGETEVVIS
+681 VTIAEGETEAMIL

-703 EEFSVLPA
+703 EEFSVLPIP
-711 SGTSYISV
+711 GTSYISV
-719 TGTATVNGEPVKQST
+719 TGTSTVNGETVKQST

-761 KAARLETSPASD
+761 T
-773 ATAGSEVETVA
+773 ATPGSEVEAVA
-784 LTETNP
+784 LTETNAT
-790 VADTET
+790 VDTGTAKGE
-796 RKNDD
+796 DS
-801 PQTKEAILTLTVV
+801 QTKEAILTLTIV

-820 DEITLTPIEV
+820 DEITLTPMDV

-870 VMINDKPF
+870 VTINDKPF

-889 IH
+889 IR

>member
-1 MPNMLFQERKP
+1 MPNTLFRKHRRRSNGRLEDRKIGYPSFHPSTLPP
-12 KGYNHTDSQSP
+12 KSF
-23 RNSPNTIVEQ
+23 
-33 SGTMPRVNS
+33 
-42 LKILVIVIF
+42 LVIAIF

-56 FAYAQVQPTLTA
+56 FAYAQVQPVLTA

-106 KEKTGQAAVVFNG
+106 REKTGQAAVVFNG
-119 AGVSGSIPSD
+119 VGVSGSIPSD
-129 AQVLASVMIAPDAPL
+129 AQLLAFVTLASDAPL

-169 EIIEEETEESELETS
+169 EITEEETEESGSEGS
-184 STMEAAWLALPVTVN
+184 STMEADWLALPVTVN

-207 EDSFT
+207 ADSFT
-212 FQLKKDVRLI
+212 FQLKKDTRLI
-222 CEVAAQQIGSLL
+222 CAVAAQQIGSLL
-234 DSYLVLRDANG
+234 DSYLVLRDTNG
-245 TEVANSGLGNAF
+245 TEVANSGLGDGF

-266 ETGKYTLHIR
+266 ETGKYTLYIR

-283 DGYAYRLSIGELP
+283 DGYGYRLSIGELP

-311 NTIAVTGANLDTVES
+311 NTITVSGANLDTVES

-332 TETQAG
+332 AETPAG

-354 HPFAIGNW
+354 HPFTIGNW
-362 TEMVEIEP
+362 TEMVETEP
-370 NSTTEN
+370 NNTTGN

-391 KPGDVDWFSFEI
+391 KSGDVDWFSFEI

-415 NKMSSNLDALLTLYG
+415 NKLSSNLDALLTLYG

-437 SEEMANSER
+437 NDDK
-446 GWETS
+446 
-451 PAEQVLMVNDDA
+451 EQILMVNDDA
-463 VSGADARIDWNFEVA
+463 VSGADARIDWNFEET

-510 LSVVALNIRNQ
+510 LSVVALDIRNQ
-521 ATAMDNPRVSR
+521 ATAMDNPRVNR
-532 GSSVILQVD
+532 GSSVTLQVD

-554 LCPDIPKTFDVS
+554 LCPDLPKTFDVS
-566 PTIIGAAQNRAM
+566 PTIIGADQNRAM
-578 LTITAPWDAPLGLMP
+578 LTITAPSDAPLGLMP

-609 TATPS
+609 IATPS

-634 LSAVHNKTV
+634 LSAVHNKVV
-643 DLHVTAK
+643 DLHVTAS

-655 VGAIALSVS
+655 VGPIALSVS

-672 LPDPVTTKP
+672 LPDPVSQKP
-681 VTIAEGETEVVIS
+681 VTIAEGETETMIS

-703 EEFSVLPA
+703 EEFSVLPIP
-711 SGTSYISV
+711 GTSYISV
-719 TGTATVNGEPVKQST
+719 TGTATVNGEAVKQST
-734 PAIPLTIV
+734 PAIPLTIA

-752 LRFSIVFPA
+752 LRFSIVFP
-761 KAARLETSPASD
+761 T
-773 ATAGSEVETVA
+773 TAGSEVETVA
-784 LTETNP
+784 LAANTA
-790 VADTET
+790 ADTET
-796 RKNDD
+796 EKNED
-801 PQTKEAILTLTVV
+801 PQTKEAILTLTIV

-820 DEITLTPIEV
+820 DEVTLTPIDV
-830 PEGFTTEAVTIPAN
+830 PEGFTTEAVTIPAD

-856 SLTPETYEFKFRGS
+856 SLTPETYEFKFQGS

-878 EQDSP
+878 VQDSP
-883 IVKVKI
+883 PVKVKI